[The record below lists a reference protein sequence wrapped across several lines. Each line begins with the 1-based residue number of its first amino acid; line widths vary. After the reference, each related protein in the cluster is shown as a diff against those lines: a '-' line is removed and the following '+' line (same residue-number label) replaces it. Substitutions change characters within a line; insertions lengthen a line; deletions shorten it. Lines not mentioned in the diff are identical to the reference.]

1 MAIAPR
7 TWWEHDEL
15 LFAQGVVDFDP
26 LRFHPHPP
34 GYPLYILLGKFVN
47 LFAGDVFRSLVLISV
62 VSAVVGFIALARLFR
77 RLIDDADLAV
87 VAALIVYFSAAM
99 LIHSGLPLSDGPAF
113 ALVALTLLAITHV
126 GTEEHERAAIL
137 TGVAASCAIGIR
149 PQLLVPLVPVL
160 LLALV
165 QMRTRRERIAS
176 VISFAFISALWF
188 LPLLDAAGGWN
199 PLITW
204 ETKQAGYFATHDA
217 AASRGMLSAVGI
229 ATRFLIHPWGS
240 KYVTLPLIFFSL
252 FGVPD
257 FVRRLR
263 GERTSRPLTGPS
275 GRDVRSPLA
284 LMLPLIVFTVV
295 QLLFELRGM
304 DPADAARYSI
314 PALPLFALIVACG
327 LGVIRRS
334 AHMQVIPWLGAALLA
349 GLSIWYVSPIIKART
364 TMPSPPAA
372 AAAYINRT
380 YPPNTVVLYEWS
392 VRPHADYLLARF
404 HPMQI
409 EAGLRQFYDRPD
421 VPVVVI
427 ANGGSRDLAAKV
439 FAWPPSDAYGK
450 LTRNFYRV
458 VMVAPVPPESRYLPI
473 RGVYAT
479 ERTADGEEWRWL
491 DKDAVIRLPRQHAA
505 HATLTL
511 KLSPDT
517 PYAANDATIFVNGV
531 EAARGTAT
539 REKATTIDVA
549 LPPGNVDLRIASA
562 QSFAP
567 AAVLHNQ
574 DPRTLAVELLSC
586 AQTQDLR

>member
-47 LFAGDVFRSLVLISV
+47 LFAGDVFRALVLISI
-62 VSAVVGFIALARLFR
+62 VSAVAGFIALARLFR

-99 LIHSGLPLSDGPAF
+99 LIHSVLPLSDGPAF

-217 AASRGMLSAVGI
+217 AASRGMLSATGI

-257 FVRRLR
+257 FVRR
-263 GERTSRPLTGPS
+263 PLPS
-275 GRDVRSPLA
+275 C
-284 LMLPLIVFTVV
+284 
-295 QLLFELRGM
+295 
-304 DPADAARYSI
+304 ADAAADRLHRRAAPLRVARDGPGRRRALQHSGA
-314 PALPLFALIVACG
+314 PAL
-327 LGVIRRS
+327 
-334 AHMQVIPWLGAALLA
+334 
-349 GLSIWYVSPIIKART
+349 
-364 TMPSPPAA
+364 
-372 AAAYINRT
+372 
-380 YPPNTVVLYEWS
+380 
-392 VRPHADYLLARF
+392 
-404 HPMQI
+404 
-409 EAGLRQFYDRPD
+409 RPD
-421 VPVVVI
+421 RRLRPR
-427 ANGGSRDLAAKV
+427 RD
-439 FAWPPSDAYGK
+439 PP
-450 LTRNFYRV
+450 
-458 VMVAPVPPESRYLPI
+458 
-473 RGVYAT
+473 
-479 ERTADGEEWRWL
+479 
-491 DKDAVIRLPRQHAA
+491 
-505 HATLTL
+505 
-511 KLSPDT
+511 
-517 PYAANDATIFVNGV
+517 
-531 EAARGTAT
+531 
-539 REKATTIDVA
+539 
-549 LPPGNVDLRIASA
+549 
-562 QSFAP
+562 
-567 AAVLHNQ
+567 
-574 DPRTLAVELLSC
+574 
-586 AQTQDLR
+586 